1 MILAIET
8 ATPRGSVA
16 LVSGGAV
23 VGEVVLPAGRQ
34 ASETLLSAV
43 RQLAGGR
50 PADRVAVSAGPGSFT
65 GLRVGLAAA
74 KGLCFGWGVPLVPV
88 PTLHALALRFP
99 REGTTICPVLDARKK
114 EVYAAFF
121 RWEGGRCVRLSPDMA
136 VAPEALP
143 GTLPPGDVMFCGD
156 GVAPFGPLF
165 RDRLGVRALFPAP
178 GDEFP
183 RASSVG
189 RLAELFPSGGA
200 GGDCRSAVPAYIR
213 ASEAEMKRPGPRRG
227 PLN

>member
-16 LVSGGAV
+16 LVAGGAV
-23 VGEVVLPAGRQ
+23 VAEAVLPPGRQ
-34 ASETLLSAV
+34 ASETLLAAV
-43 RQLAGGR
+43 RDVTGGR
-50 PADRVAVSAGPGSFT
+50 PAERVAVSAGPGSFT

-99 REGTTICPVLDARKK
+99 GEGTTVCPVLDAKK
-114 EVYAAFF
+114 KQVYAGLF

-143 GTLPPGDVMFCGD
+143 ERLPPGNVLFCGD

-165 RDRLGVRALFPAP
+165 RERLGGRALFPPP
-178 GDEFP
+178 GEEYP

-189 RLAELFPSGGA
+189 LLGELLAAGGA
-200 GGDCRSAVPAYIR
+200 GADCRTAVPAYIR
-213 ASEAEMKRPGPRRG
+213 ASEAEMKRPGP
-227 PLN
+227 LN